1 MCRAPGAHTMV
12 RAGVRYSRQMNSRA
26 GPGAML
32 AASALVGAVVLAGA
46 VPLRGGVQATGSIT
60 GIVTMDN
67 PPASSTLAV
76 NADQAVCGE
85 TLPNE
90 EIVVDSAGHVAN
102 AVVRVAGVVWPA
114 DATPPAVNNAGCR
127 FVPHVQ
133 IAPTRSQLEITSED
147 DTLHSTH
154 SYDDRNR
161 TGFNIAMPFAGLTV
175 TRPLRRPGVVR
186 LECDSHSWMR
196 GWIVVSN
203 DLGAVSGVDGSFTIE
218 GVPPGTHELSI
229 WHERLGG
236 QPQRVTVTAGETT
249 DVAFA
254 LEMP

>member
-1 MCRAPGAHTMV
+1 MDRRVGT
-12 RAGVRYSRQMNSRA
+12 
-26 GPGAML
+26 GPVL
-32 AASALVGAVVLAGA
+32 AASALAGAFVLAGA
-46 VPLRGGVQATGSIT
+46 APLQDGVQATGSIT

-67 PPASSTLAV
+67 PPASSTLEV

-85 TLPNE
+85 TQPNE
-90 EIVVDSAGHVAN
+90 EIVADAAGHVAN
-102 AVVRVAGVVWPA
+102 AVVRVAGVPWLANV
-114 DATPPAVNNAGCR
+114 TPPTINNVACQ

-154 SYDDRNR
+154 SYDDRDR
-161 TGFNIAMPFAGLTV
+161 TDFNIAMPFAGMNT

-186 LECDSHSWMR
+186 IECDSHEWMR

-203 DLGAVSGVDGSFTIE
+203 DLGAVSGVDGRFTID

-236 QPQRVTVTAGETT
+236 QPQTVTVTVGQASEVSFT
-249 DVAFA
+249 
-254 LEMP
+254 LERP

>member
-1 MCRAPGAHTMV
+1 MNRRAETGAV
-12 RAGVRYSRQMNSRA
+12 
-26 GPGAML
+26 L
-32 AASALVGAVVLAGA
+32 AASSLVGAFVLAGV
-46 VPLRGGVQATGSIT
+46 VPLQGGVQATGSIT

-67 PPASSTLAV
+67 PPTSSTLEV

-85 TLPNE
+85 TLPDE
-90 EIVVDSAGHVAN
+90 EIIADAAGHVAN
-102 AVVRVAGVVWPA
+102 AVVRVAGVPWPA
-114 DATPPAVNNAGCR
+114 NVTPPTINNAGCQ

-154 SYDDRNR
+154 SYDDRSR

-186 LECDSHSWMR
+186 VECDSHAWMR

-236 QPQRVTVTAGETT
+236 QAQIVTVIAGETT
-249 DVAFA
+249 EVQFT
-254 LEMP
+254 LEQS

>member
-1 MCRAPGAHTMV
+1 MAV
-12 RAGVRYSRQMNSRA
+12 RPIQSLRYSRHMDRRA
-26 GPGAML
+26 GTGAVL
-32 AASALVGAVVLAGA
+32 AASSLVGAFVLAGA

-67 PPASSTLAV
+67 PPASSTLEV

-90 EIVVDSAGHVAN
+90 GIIVDTAGHVAN

-114 DATPPAVNNAGCR
+114 NVAPPTVNNAGCR

-186 LECDSHSWMR
+186 LECDSHDWMR

-203 DLGAVSGVDGSFTIE
+203 DLGAVSGVDGRFTIA

-236 QPQRVTVTAGETT
+236 QPQKVTVAAGETT
-249 DVAFA
+249 QVEFT
-254 LEMP
+254 LEPQ

>member
-1 MCRAPGAHTMV
+1 MDRRTGTGAV
-12 RAGVRYSRQMNSRA
+12 
-26 GPGAML
+26 L
-32 AASALVGAVVLAGA
+32 AASLLVGAFVLAGA
-46 VPLRGGVQATGSIT
+46 VPLQGGVQATGSIT

-67 PPASSTLAV
+67 PPAPGTLEV
-76 NADQAVCGE
+76 NADQAVCGD
-85 TLPNE
+85 TVPKE
-90 EIVVDSAGHVAN
+90 EIIADTAGHVAN
-102 AVVRVAGVVWPA
+102 AVVRVAGVPWPA
-114 DATPPAVNNAGCR
+114 NVTPPTVNNAGCR

-133 IAPTRSQLEITSED
+133 ITPTRSQLEITSED

-175 TRPLRRPGVVR
+175 TRPLRRPGIVR
-186 LECDSHSWMR
+186 LECDSHDWMR

-236 QPQRVTVTAGETT
+236 QPQRVTVTAGQTSE
-249 DVAFA
+249 VSFK
-254 LEMP
+254 LE

>member
-1 MCRAPGAHTMV
+1 MGRRTRTAA
-12 RAGVRYSRQMNSRA
+12 A
-26 GPGAML
+26 L
-32 AASALVGAVVLAGA
+32 AASSLVGAFVLAGA
-46 VPLRGGVQATGSIT
+46 VPLWGGVQATGSIT

-67 PPASSTLAV
+67 PPASSTVEV
-76 NADQAVCGE
+76 NADEAVCGDMV
-85 TLPNE
+85 PNE
-90 EIVVDSAGHVAN
+90 EIIADTAGHVAN
-102 AVVRVAGVVWPA
+102 AVVKVTGVPWPA
-114 DATPPAVNNAGCR
+114 NVAPPTINNAGCQ

-133 IAPTRSQLEITSED
+133 VTPTRSQLEITSED

-161 TGFNIAMPFAGLTV
+161 TDFNIALPFAGMNV

-186 LECDSHSWMR
+186 VECDSHSWMR

-218 GVPPGTHELSI
+218 GVPSGTHELSI

-236 QPQRVTVTAGETT
+236 QPQTVTVTTGQTT
-249 DVAFA
+249 EVSFK
-254 LEMP
+254 LEQS